1 VKMLAFVLYKEFLEF
16 RSDKKAIA
24 YLVLQSVAMGLV
36 MPTVM
41 YLRLI
46 GVLPMG
52 IGVPVLPQEEMIAMI
67 RGQLEVFI
75 PLLLPA
81 FISTIAAMLVV
92 PAIVQE
98 SESRTLE
105 RLLSLPVSW
114 RDLFFGKFLFYLVIS
129 LACAYTIVLS
139 YYLLSSVIM
148 EGFQPV
154 DFGIYLSLLVP
165 AVVFYTVS
173 AGLFASARARTV
185 KMASVTGGFL
195 TTGLF
200 GVIFFVSW
208 TVGVELGKDIFITF
222 GLLLF
227 VVGAALMYL
236 TARINPEKLL
246 YGRSS

>member
-105 RLLSLPVSW
+105 RLLSLPLSW
-114 RDLFFGKFLFYLVIS
+114 RDVVLGKLLFYFMVSLVVAYITV
-129 LACAYTIVLS
+129 LA
-139 YYLLSSVIM
+139 YLLLSRAIV
-148 EGFQPV
+148 EGFHPPALV
-154 DFGIYLSLLVP
+154 PYVVVLVP
-165 AVVFYTVS
+165 AVVFYDVS
-173 AGLFASARARTV
+173 TNLFASARARSV
-185 KMASVTGGFL
+185 KMANVLAGIL
-195 TTGLF
+195 TWGLF
-200 GVIFFVSW
+200 IGAFLVAW
-208 TVGVELGKDIFITF
+208 AMGVELGRDFILTIGVVLLAI
-222 GLLLF
+222 GLTL
-227 VVGAALMYL
+227 AYL
-236 TARINPEKLL
+236 TTRVNPEKLL